1 MQTPNRT
8 SSDMVASIHIYI
20 DSRGDIMEPSTMHE
34 IWLNLATNSPF
45 LAFVMYN
52 WYQQTKQNEAY
63 RQEMKADREA
73 YEQKREQAIEDIRL
87 RYSKVIDDLKA
98 ERADS
103 VKNRLTTLEKSIR
116 KLFHAVDEIKSI
128 RTVVDELKLKE
139 QIRDNL

>member
-1 MQTPNRT
+1 
-8 SSDMVASIHIYI
+8 
-20 DSRGDIMEPSTMHE
+20 MEPSTIHE

-52 WYQQTKQNEAY
+52 WYQQTKMNEQY

-73 YEQKREQAIEDIRL
+73 YETKRETAIEEIRK
-87 RYSKVIDDLKA
+87 RYMLVIEELKA

-103 VKNRLTTLEKSIR
+103 VVNRLTTLEKSIR
-116 KLFHAVDEIKSI
+116 KLFHAVDEIKQI

-139 QIRDNL
+139 QIRENK

>member
-1 MQTPNRT
+1 
-8 SSDMVASIHIYI
+8 
-20 DSRGDIMEPSTMHE
+20 MEPSTMHE